1 MKKITMRQVMMTFIG
16 IYLGASFVS
25 GQEIYQFF
33 GVFGGYGIAGMAV
46 AVFVFFIFG
55 CMIMRIS
62 HRTGIRDFE
71 KLVVRGYHP
80 VLRLIFGGF
89 TLLFMF
95 TVVMVVVAGA
105 GALLEQLWGFPA
117 FAGSVFMGLLLAAAG
132 TTGAWGMVS
141 AFGFV
146 VPFMVAVG
154 LLVGV
159 LSFFNLSLSPLTTSP
174 VSGSNPLVGNWLI
187 AALTFVSYNLL
198 VAISVLTPIAPH
210 VDSDRSITRGI
221 FWGSL
226 LLFVI
231 ALCVLVPIA
240 LHLPLVQA
248 SSLPMLTLAS
258 AIHPVLGIVYA
269 LLLLC
274 GMFGSGLSCLYAVST
289 RVRRI
294 GPVRGKGL
302 LITIMTAAMLG
313 SIAGFKNLI
322 ATLFPLFGYFGLLA
336 LVSVAWHYLSIVR
349 KSHPSFFK
357 RKGI

>member
-1 MKKITMRQVMMTFIG
+1 MKKITTRQVMMTFIG

-89 TLLFMF
+89 TLFFMF

-117 FAGSVFMGLLLAAAG
+117 FAGSIFMGLLLAVAG
-132 TTGAWGMVS
+132 TTGARGMVS

-154 LLVGV
+154 LLVG
-159 LSFFNLSLSPLTTSP
+159 LMSFFNLELSPLATSP
-174 VSGSNPLVGNWLI
+174 VSGSNPLVGNWFI

-198 VAISVLTPIAPH
+198 VAISVLTPIAPS
-210 VDSDRSITRGI
+210 VESDRAITQGI
-221 FWGSL
+221 LWGSL
-226 LLFVI
+226 LLLVI

-240 LHLPLVQA
+240 LHLPLVQE

-258 AIHPVLGIVYA
+258 AIHPALGILYA

-289 RVRRI
+289 RVRKI
-294 GPVRGKGL
+294 GPIHGKGL
-302 LITIMTAAMLG
+302 LVVIMAAATLG

-336 LVSVAWHYLSIVR
+336 LASVGLHYWSVR
-349 KSHPSFFK
+349 KKEKTNH
-357 RKGI
+357 

>member
-1 MKKITMRQVMMTFIG
+1 MKKITTRQVMMTFIG

-33 GVFGGYGIAGMAV
+33 GVFGGFGIAGMAV
-46 AVFVFFIFG
+46 AVAVFFVFG

-62 HRTGIRDFE
+62 YRTGIRDFE

-95 TVVMVVVAGA
+95 TVVMVVVAGS

-117 FAGSVFMGLLLAAAG
+117 FAGSVLMGILLAAAG
-132 TTGAWGMVS
+132 TTGARGMVS

-159 LSFFNLSLSPLTTSP
+159 LSFFKLDLSPLTSSP
-174 VSGSNPLVGNWLI
+174 VSGNNPLVGNWLM

-221 FWGSL
+221 FFGSI

-240 LHLPLVQA
+240 LHLPLVED

-258 AIHPVLGIVYA
+258 AVHPALGIVYA
-269 LLLLC
+269 VLLLC
-274 GMFGSGLSCLYAVST
+274 GMFGSGLSCLYAVCT
-289 RVRRI
+289 RVRKI
-294 GPVRGKGL
+294 GPVQGKGL
-302 LITIMTAAMLG
+302 LIALMTAATLG

-322 ATLFPLFGYFGLLA
+322 ATLFPLFGYFGMAA
-336 LVSVAWHYLSIVR
+336 LVSVGWHYVSIVR
-349 KSHPSFFK
+349 KKQP
-357 RKGI
+357 

>member
-1 MKKITMRQVMMTFIG
+1 MKKITTRQVMMTFIG

-80 VLRLIFGGF
+80 ILRLIFGGF

-105 GALLEQLWGFPA
+105 GALLEQLCGFPA
-117 FAGSVFMGLLLAAAG
+117 FVGSIFMGLLLAAAG
-132 TTGAWGMVS
+132 TTGARGMVS

-154 LLVGV
+154 LMVG
-159 LSFFNLSLSPLTTSP
+159 LMSFFNLDLSPLATSP

-198 VAISVLTPIAPH
+198 VAISVLTPIAPS
-210 VDSDRSITRGI
+210 VESDRAITRGI

-231 ALCVLVPIA
+231 AMCVLVPIA
-240 LHLPLVQA
+240 LHLPLVQN

-258 AIHPVLGIVYA
+258 AIHPALGILYA
-269 LLLLC
+269 LLLC
-274 GMFGSGLSCLYAVST
+274 GMFGSGLSCLYALST
-289 RVRRI
+289 RVRKI
-294 GPVRGKGL
+294 GPIHGKSL
-302 LITIMTAAMLG
+302 LIAIMAAATLG

-336 LVSVAWHYLSIVR
+336 LASVGFHYWSVR
-349 KSHPSFFK
+349 KKEKTNH
-357 RKGI
+357 

>member
-1 MKKITMRQVMMTFIG
+1 MKKITTRQVMMTFIG

-80 VLRLIFGGF
+80 ILRLIFGGF

-105 GALLEQLWGFPA
+105 GALLEQLCGFPA
-117 FAGSVFMGLLLAAAG
+117 FVGSIFMGLLLAAAG
-132 TTGAWGMVS
+132 TTGARGMVS

-154 LLVGV
+154 LM
-159 LSFFNLSLSPLTTSP
+159 SFFNLDLSPLATSP

-198 VAISVLTPIAPH
+198 VAISVLTPIAPS
-210 VDSDRSITRGI
+210 VESDRAITRGI

-231 ALCVLVPIA
+231 AMCVLVPIA
-240 LHLPLVQA
+240 LHLPLVQD

-258 AIHPVLGIVYA
+258 AIHPVLGILYA

-274 GMFGSGLSCLYAVST
+274 GMFGSGLSCLYALST
-289 RVRRI
+289 RVRKI
-294 GPVRGKGL
+294 GPIHGKGL
-302 LITIMTAAMLG
+302 LIAIMAAATLG

-336 LVSVAWHYLSIVR
+336 LVSVGFHYWSVR
-349 KSHPSFFK
+349 KKEKTNH
-357 RKGI
+357 